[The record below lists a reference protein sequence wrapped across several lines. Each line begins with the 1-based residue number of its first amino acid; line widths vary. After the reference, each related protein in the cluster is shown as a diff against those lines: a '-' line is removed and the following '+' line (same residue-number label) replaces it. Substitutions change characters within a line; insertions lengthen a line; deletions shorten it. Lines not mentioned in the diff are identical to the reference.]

1 MFDLNSLLLVISAL
15 VLCALAFLIG
25 FYIQRVVSRR
35 KRAAAE
41 NEAQTIIAQAQHESE
56 DIKKE
61 ARVQAK
67 EYKILAKEEL
77 ENEVRE
83 KRNELRAL
91 ETRLVQRETSLDN
104 RTDSLDK
111 KEIRLQE
118 WENKLNAMEKK
129 LTTDANQLAKILEDQ
144 NRHLEMISG
153 LSSDEAKNILIENMR
168 GEAEREASIIIK
180 RILDEA
186 KEKGDREA
194 KEIIALA
201 IQRYASDYVSESTVS
216 VVELPSEEM
225 KGRIIGREG
234 RNIRALEAAT
244 GVDLIIDDTPEA
256 VIISSFDPIRRKIAQ
271 MSLERLI
278 LDGRIHPARIE
289 EIVDKVRTE
298 LDNIIKETGEQIVF
312 DVALTGVHPEA
323 IKLLGRLKFRTS
335 YGQNVLQHS
344 REVAYLA
351 GMMASELGI
360 DFEMARRAGLLHD
373 IGKAVDAEVEGTH
386 AQIGSELA
394 QKYGESRKVVNAI
407 AAHHEQ
413 EEPLSMEAILIQAA
427 DAISAARPGARRET
441 LEGYLKRMTKL
452 EEIAGSFTGV
462 NRTFAIQA
470 GRELRVM
477 VEAETMDDAG
487 MAELCR
493 SVAKRIE
500 DEMEY
505 PGKIK
510 VVAIRESRAVE
521 YAK

>member
-1 MFDLNSLLLVISAL
+1 MFDLSSLLFVISAL
-15 VLCALAFLIG
+15 VLCALSFFIG
-25 FYIQRVVSRR
+25 FAIQRMISKR
-35 KRAAAE
+35 KRLSAE

-91 ETRLVQRETSLDN
+91 ETRLVQRETNLDN
-104 RTDSLDK
+104 RTDSMDK
-111 KEIRLQE
+111 KEIRLQDR
-118 WENKLNAMEKK
+118 ENKITATEKK
-129 LTTDANQLAKILEDQ
+129 LTADADHLAKILEEQ
-144 NRHLEMISG
+144 NKHLEMISG
-153 LSSDEAKNILIENMR
+153 LSSEEARNILIENMR

-394 QKYGESRKVVNAI
+394 QKYGESPKVVNAI

>member
-1 MFDLNSLLLVISAL
+1 MFDVNSILLVVSAL
-15 VLCALAFLIG
+15 GLCALSFLIG
-25 FYIQRVVSRR
+25 YYMQRLISRR
-35 KRAAAE
+35 KRMAAE
-41 NEAQTIIAQAQHESE
+41 NEAQGIIAQAQHESE
-56 DIKKE
+56 DIRKE

-83 KRNELRAL
+83 KRHELRAL
-91 ETRLVQRETSLDN
+91 ETRLVQRETNLDN
-104 RTDSLDK
+104 RTDALDK
-111 KEIRLQE
+111 KEARLQDR
-118 WENKLNAMEKK
+118 ENKITAAEKK
-129 LTTDANQLAKILEDQ
+129 LTTDASQLARILEEQ
-144 NRHLEMISG
+144 NKHLEMISG
-153 LSSDEAKNILIENMR
+153 LSSEEARSILIENMR

-180 RILDEA
+180 KILDEA

-289 EIVDKVRTE
+289 EIVEKVRTE

-360 DFEMARRAGLLHD
+360 DFEIARRAGLLHD

-386 AQIGSELA
+386 AQIGAELA
-394 QKYGESRKVVNAI
+394 QKYGESPKVVNAI

-510 VVAIRESRAVE
+510 VVAIRESRVVE

>member
-1 MFDLNSLLLVISAL
+1 MFDINSLLLVLAAL
-15 VLCALAFLIG
+15 GLAALAFLVG
-25 FYIQRVVSRR
+25 FYLQRIFTRR
-35 KRAAAE
+35 KRLAAE
-41 NEAQTIIAQAQHESE
+41 NEAQAIIAQAQHESE
-56 DIKKE
+56 DIKKD

-91 ETRLVQRETSLDN
+91 ETRLVQRETNLDN
-104 RTDSLDK
+104 RTDALDK
-111 KEIRLQE
+111 KESRLQE
-118 WENKLNAMEKK
+118 RENKLTQAEKK
-129 LTTDANQLAKILEDQ
+129 LTTDSEQLTRILEEQ
-144 NRHLEMISG
+144 NKHLEMISG
-153 LSSDEAKNILIENMR
+153 LSSEEAKSILIENMR

-234 RNIRALEAAT
+234 RNIRALEAVT

-289 EIVDKVRTE
+289 EIVDKVRVE

-386 AQIGSELA
+386 AQIGAELA
-394 QKYGESRKVVNAI
+394 QKYGESPKVVNAI

-452 EEIAGSFTGV
+452 EEIASGFSGV

-477 VEAETMDDAG
+477 VEAESMDDAG